1 VVFLLFDLLRFSV
14 GFKIRAI
21 AAIVFSVE
29 NEAAFEAGARD
40 GGYEEEGNETFEA
53 AHAL

>member
-1 VVFLLFDLLRFSV
+1 MMLLFLDFLRFPV
-14 GFKIRAI
+14 GLKIRAI
-21 AAIVFSVE
+21 AAIVLSME